1 LSKAFSAFDPS
12 RRNEDLKVRNP
23 YPRSL
28 EERMEKSSANHDRRR
43 YPRSLMDLPL
53 EYRVINAPYAHGGIV
68 VNGSEEGFLIYS
80 VKDMPIGTKLNL
92 VVLFPKGFELTHF
105 EVVAEI
111 VRQDLHWEDEW
122 EGFEYGLKF
131 IQIFE
136 EDRQKLKQ
144 LSAACFRQERQE

>member
-1 LSKAFSAFDPS
+1 
-12 RRNEDLKVRNP
+12 
-23 YPRSL
+23 
-28 EERMEKSSANHDRRR
+28 MENSSANHDRRR

-111 VRQDLHWEDEW
+111 VRKDLHWEEDW

-131 IQIFE
+131 LQMFE
-136 EDRQKLKQ
+136 EDREKLKQ
-144 LSAACFRQERQE
+144 LLSGFFQTGEAANSA

>member
-1 LSKAFSAFDPS
+1 
-12 RRNEDLKVRNP
+12 
-23 YPRSL
+23 
-28 EERMEKSSANHDRRR
+28 
-43 YPRSLMDLPL
+43 MDLPL

-105 EVVAEI
+105 EVVAES
-111 VRQDLHWEDEW
+111 VRKDLHWEEDW

-131 IQIFE
+131 LQMFE
-136 EDRQKLKQ
+136 EDREKLKQ
-144 LSAACFRQERQE
+144 LLSGFFQTGEAANSA